1 MMFGF
6 NAPLVSPYG
15 PEAVMQIAKHTVATL
30 EYTLTDESGEVLDAS
45 KGREP
50 LAYVH
55 GVGMLIPG
63 LEEELKGKVQ
73 GDSLKARIEPDR
85 GYGVRDEAMVQ
96 SVPRQQLPDEVE
108 IEVGMQFQ
116 AQSEGDV
123 HVVTVV
129 EVEGEEVKLDAN
141 HPLAGVTLHFDV
153 EVKEVREATSEE
165 IEHGHVHGPG
175 GHDH

>member
-63 LEEELKGKVQ
+63 LEEELEGKVQ

-123 HVVTVV
+123 HVV
-129 EVEGEEVKLDAN
+129 K
-141 HPLAGVTLHFDV
+141 AGAEYELI
-153 EVKEVREATSEE
+153 ATNSMGAVCLPTPA
-165 IEHGHVHGPG
+165 ISDGVIYQRTRAHVYAIGK
-175 GHDH
+175 

>member
-1 MMFGF
+1 
-6 NAPLVSPYG
+6 
-15 PEAVMQIAKHTVATL
+15 MQIAKNTVAVL
-30 EYTLTDESGEVLDAS
+30 DYTLTDESGEVLDTS
-45 KGREP
+45 EGHGP

-63 LEEELKGKVQ
+63 LEEELEGKVQ
-73 GDSLKARIEPDR
+73 GDTLKARIAPER

-96 SVPRQQLPDEVE
+96 SVPREQLPDEVE

-116 AQSEGDV
+116 ARSDHGM

-129 EVEGEEVKLDAN
+129 AIEGDAVELDAN
-141 HPLAGVTLHFDV
+141 HPLAGATLHFDV
-153 EVKEVREATSEE
+153 EVLEVRAATSEE